1 VRIFPRTDST
11 ALLYRPGRSIVHR
24 TPAGLKIL
32 AMLACSVLMLRT
44 TDWSPLAGAVAGA
57 LVVHWIGTRRL
68 ALAAQDTKVGVIQG
82 LLFGALMG
90 LFSWSWAGA
99 VGGFQVGVK
108 IVLLCLVYGAL
119 VRTTSTSQLHAFFTR
134 VLPWRWAWL
143 MAVAFQFLPVLC
155 REFASVV
162 EAQRSRGWRL
172 RARDLCTPWGL
183 VHVLGQI
190 LVPVLVRT
198 VQLSQA
204 VTCVAVVRGV
214 AQGPMANVSH
224 RPPCAEAPV
233 AAVSRSVAGT
243 R

>member
-1 VRIFPRTDST
+1 MRIFPRTDST
-11 ALLYRPGRSIVHR
+11 ALLYRPGRSLVHR
-24 TPAGLKIL
+24 TPAAIKVG
-32 AMLACSVLMLRT
+32 AMLACSILMLRT
-44 TDWSPLAGAVAGA
+44 SDWSCLAGAVSGA
-57 LVVHWIGTRRL
+57 LVVHWVGTRRL
-68 ALAAQDTKVGVIQG
+68 ALAVQDTKVGVVQG
-82 LLFGALMG
+82 LVFGTLMG
-90 LFSWSWAGA
+90 LFSWSWVGA
-99 VGGFQVGVK
+99 VGGLQVGVK

-119 VRTTSTSQLHAFFTR
+119 VRTTSTSQLHAFFAR

-183 VHVLGQI
+183 MHVLGQI

-214 AQGPMANVSH
+214 TQAPMANASQA
-224 RPPCAEAPV
+224 RPCAEAPV
-233 AAVSRSVAGT
+233 AAVSRSVAST
-243 R
+243 